1 MQQQLELLQRHLARE
16 RAARLEAEHLLE
28 AKALQ
33 LHDTKVELQTLI
45 AELDSVVA
53 TRTAE
58 ALAARDE
65 AVSANHA
72 KSAFL
77 ANMSHEIRTPLASI
91 IGFSELLLDGRTGVG
106 QTEALRTIMSN
117 GHHLLQ
123 IISDILDVSKIEAE
137 GLQLELAD
145 VKLALV
151 LKDTEQLLGP
161 RAREKGLEFVVQ
173 AELPLPAFI
182 RCDDVRLKQVLL
194 NFCSNAIKFTP
205 SGSITLRARLLPQ
218 NLLELAVIDTGI
230 GLSEEQMSRLFM
242 PFSQADV
249 STTRRFGGTGLGLYI
264 SNQLAKM
271 MGGELRV
278 QAEPGQGSCFSLV
291 LPISVDGGSLPPS
304 WIRTPDDLALATQ
317 TPQNDSL
324 AIPTLTGNVLIA
336 EDGVHNQRL
345 IAAYLQ
351 CTGAAFKIVGNGELA
366 VQEAMAGD
374 FDLVLM
380 DMQMPVMDGQT
391 AVTLLRG
398 TGYRGAIVALTA
410 NVMRDDIERY
420 RKLGCDDVLAKP
432 IDRALLHKALS
443 QHLAAAG
450 EHRQPSNNSQVET
463 LVQRLATE
471 FRAEMPQMAQALAKA
486 LANAV
491 ANGDWTSVR
500 SQAHRIKGLAG
511 SLGYPQLTTLARPLE
526 GCIDQRQWPQAEQH
540 TRKLLQA
547 LQDLVEPG
555 AAARLAP
562 RGAPVAEDSE

>member
-1 MQQQLELLQRHLARE
+1 MQQQLELLERRLARE

-33 LHDTKVELQTLI
+33 LHDTNVELQTLI
-45 AELDSVVA
+45 VELDSQVA

-65 AVSANHA
+65 AVAANHA

-182 RCDDVRLKQVLL
+182 RCDEVRLKQVLL
-194 NFCSNAIKFTP
+194 NFCSNAIKFTT

-218 NLLELAVIDTGI
+218 DLLELAVIDTGI
-230 GLSEEQMSRLFM
+230 GLSAEQMSRLFM

-264 SNQLAKM
+264 SKQLAKM

-291 LPISVDGGSLPPS
+291 LPLAVDGASLPPA
-304 WIRTPDDLALATQ
+304 WIRTADDLALATQ

-324 AIPTLTGNVLIA
+324 AIPTLTGHVLVA

-345 IAAYLQ
+345 IAAYLH

-420 RKLGCDDVLAKP
+420 RKLGCNDVLAKP
-432 IDRALLHKALS
+432 IDRALLHRALA

-450 EHRQPSNNSQVET
+450 ETGPPSNNSQVEA

-471 FRAEMPQMAQALAKA
+471 FRAEMPQTARALGNA
-486 LANAV
+486 LSSALTT
-491 ANGDWTSVR
+491 GDWTAVR
-500 SQAHRIKGLAG
+500 SQAHRLKGLAG
-511 SLGYPQLTTLARPLE
+511 SLGYPQLTTLALPLE

-540 TRKLLQA
+540 TQELLQA
-547 LQDLVEPG
+547 LQALAEPE
-555 AAARLAP
+555 AAARWVH
-562 RGAPVAEDSE
+562 RKAPVVEDSA